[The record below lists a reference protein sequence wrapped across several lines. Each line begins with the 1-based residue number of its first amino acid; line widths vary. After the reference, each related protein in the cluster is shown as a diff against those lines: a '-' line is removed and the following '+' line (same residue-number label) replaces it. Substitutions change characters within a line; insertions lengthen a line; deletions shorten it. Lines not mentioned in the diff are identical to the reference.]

1 MKSLSALLI
10 VDLQNDFLSQ
20 DGAFSKWH
28 IEPQQLCDAVNWLVQ
43 AARQQQRQVVWIASN
58 YGEVTGE
65 PEELQGK
72 THIGKFCCVKDTWGS
87 KIVPA
92 LQSAFEQRTD
102 DELAIVKYW
111 YDAFVGVASQN
122 ENRTTLHEWLQAKQI
137 TKLSICGVPTNV
149 CVFQT
154 AKSALRLGYQVE
166 ILEEAT
172 SASTPGKHLLA
183 IRELEKLGGTTRH
196 WGELLS
202 ESNPVRLSGIAGDSS
217 LDCAA
222 LSSCIDESTFETLH
236 DEVAWHHMIHRGSA
250 VPRLIALQG
259 MKEADGVEPLY
270 RHPADEQPPL
280 TYWTPTVD
288 AIRQEVEGRI
298 GHPLNHCLIQLYRN
312 GRDFIGE
319 HADKTLDV
327 MRPSLI
333 VNVSLGATRSML
345 FRSKTTK
352 GTVPQKLPLPHG
364 SLFMLNLESN
374 QKFYHGIKQLGSDS
388 TDALRISLTLR
399 YIGTYYDPI
408 NGAVW
413 GIGAPSKT
421 RAEANAR
428 VKWSDSLSLEEKLAK
443 ETAEADCLLRLFRE
457 ENINENF
464 DANAY
469 QPGFD
474 ILDFQGFVDRRS

>member
-1 MKSLSALLI
+1 MELSALLI

-20 DGAFSKWH
+20 GGAFYKWH
-28 IEPQQLCDAVNWLVQ
+28 IEPQQLCDAVDWLVQ
-43 AARQQQRQVVWIASN
+43 AARQQHRQVVWITSN

-65 PEELQGK
+65 PEELQDK
-72 THIGKFCCVKDTWGS
+72 THIGKPCCVKGTWGS
-87 KIVPA
+87 EIVPA
-92 LQSAFEQRTD
+92 LQSAFDRRTD
-102 DELAIVKYW
+102 DELAIVKHW
-111 YDAFVGVASQN
+111 YDAF
-122 ENRTTLHEWLQAKQI
+122 NRTTLHEWLQAKQI
-137 TKLSICGVPTNV
+137 TKLSICGVATNV

-183 IRELEKLGGTTRH
+183 IRELEKLGAIARH

-202 ESNPVRLSGIAGDSS
+202 ERNPVRLSGIAGDSS

-222 LSSCIDESTFETLH
+222 LSSCINERTFQTLH

-259 MKEADGVEPLY
+259 TKEADGVEPLY

-288 AIRQEVEGRI
+288 AIRQEVERRI

-327 MRPSLI
+327 MRPSSI
-333 VNVSLGATRSML
+333 VNVSLGATRSMI
-345 FRSKTTK
+345 FRSKTDK
-352 GTVPQKLPLPHG
+352 GAVPQKLPLPHG
-364 SLFMLNLESN
+364 SLFMLNLDSN
-374 QKFYHGIKQLGSDS
+374 QKFYHGIKQLGNDG
-388 TDALRISLTLR
+388 TDAPRISLTLR
-399 YIGTYYDPI
+399 YIGTYYDPT

-421 RAEANAR
+421 RAEATAR
-428 VKWSDSLSLEEKLAK
+428 VEWIDTLAPEAKLAK
-443 ETAEADCLLRLFRE
+443 DRSEADRMLRLFRE
-457 ENINENF
+457 ENINDSF

-474 ILDFQGFVDRRS
+474 ILDFQGFVDR